1 MVYSLPVSSRFQ
13 GLATTPDRTVPSYF
27 ILNWGPIKMAED
39 FASLKTTILRNG
51 KIIAVDGKDS
61 INQAIAIQNDRI
73 LAVGSNAEVTR
84 LAGED
89 AAVLDLDGRTVIP
102 GIVDIHAHMDREGLK
117 TIYPSLEGLRSITEI
132 QNRIATLTDSVAPG
146 EWVVTM
152 PIGDPPN
159 YADMPQSLAE
169 GRFPNRRDLD
179 AVAPNHPVYIKSIWT
194 PWNVPPSISIANSA
208 ALQLAGIDRNT
219 ESPDSSV
226 VIEKDQSGEPT
237 GVFIDMGRYPSVEFT
252 LMSCVPRFSQEQRVD
267 ALRESMR
274 LYNSVGTTGT
284 YEGHG
289 VAPEVMQTYK
299 TLWDRGEMTVRSN
312 LTVSPHWQ
320 SVEQA
325 AAEMEAWGHSFSG
338 PGFGDD
344 FLRISGYFIQYGGNQ
359 YTARARANLLPYT
372 GWAGFVQSYHSPD
385 FFRQTVR
392 LAAQHNLRVN
402 TLVREPLEEVLAVFE
417 EVDREY
423 PLHGRRWTLA
433 HVLQTSDEQLE
444 KIRRMGLLVETI
456 PLTELWLRGSP
467 YLEDQQRAEGAVA
480 HRRYLERG
488 VDFSFGTDNKP
499 YNPFATLWAA
509 VARRER
515 VTDKV
520 LGPAQRLTRAEA
532 LRAFTLGGARFSF
545 DETKR
550 GSLEAGKLADLAVLS
565 DDLLEME
572 EAAIPELRSLLT
584 MVGGRVVHQSAD
596 F

>member
-1 MVYSLPVSSRFQ
+1 
-13 GLATTPDRTVPSYF
+13 
-27 ILNWGPIKMAED
+27 MAED
-39 FASLKTTILRNG
+39 FGSLKTTVLRNG

-73 LAVGSNAEVTR
+73 LAVGADDEVTR

-179 AVAPNHPVYIKSIWT
+179 AVAPNHPVYIKGIWT
-194 PWNVPPSISIANSA
+194 PWNVPPSVSIANSA
-208 ALQLAGIDRNT
+208 ALRLAGIDRHT

-226 VIEKDQSGEPT
+226 VIEKDQNGEPT
-237 GVFIDMGRYPSVEFT
+237 GVFIDTGRYPSVEFT

-359 YTARARANLLPYT
+359 YSARARANLLPYT

-392 LAAQHNLRVN
+392 LAAQNNLRVN

-520 LGPAQRLTRAEA
+520 LGPAQCLTRAEA

>member
-1 MVYSLPVSSRFQ
+1 
-13 GLATTPDRTVPSYF
+13 
-27 ILNWGPIKMAED
+27 MAED
-39 FASLKTTILRNG
+39 FGSLKTTVLRNG

-132 QNRIATLTDSVAPG
+132 QNRIATLTDSVPPG

-179 AVAPNHPVYIKSIWT
+179 AVAPNHPVYIKGIWT
-194 PWNVPPSISIANSA
+194 PWNMPPSVSIANSA
-208 ALQLAGIDRNT
+208 ALQLAGIDRP

-226 VIEKDQSGEPT
+226 VIEKDQNGEPT
-237 GVFIDMGRYPSVEFT
+237 GVFIDTGRYPSVEFT
-252 LMSCVPRFSQEQRVD
+252 LISCVPRFSQEQRVD

-372 GWAGFVQSYHSPD
+372 GWAGFVQSHHSPD

-433 HVLQTSDEQLE
+433 HVLQTSDAQLE

-467 YLEDQQRAEGAVA
+467 YLEDQQRADGAVA

-550 GSLEAGKLADLAVLS
+550 GSLEAGKQADLAVLS